1 MEWEVR
7 YHSGSLQLAADMA
20 VEVKEDV
27 QTSFSVLDKFKVLEI
42 DKALMTKEVI
52 RRNSWKEF
60 YEPFHNVQ

>member
-1 MEWEVR
+1 
-7 YHSGSLQLAADMA
+7 MA

-60 YEPFHNVQ
+60 YEPFNNVQ